1 MNYGFEKTIELSVED
16 AENKMTGELKQ
27 EGFGLV
33 SRINMKEKFRDKL
46 GIEYKDYLILGY
58 CNPQA
63 AFEAVEVEENI
74 GLLLPCNI
82 AIYSS
87 GNKTVISVIR
97 PTVAMSVVE
106 NPSLEPAAEKIERRL
121 KAALERV

>member
-121 KAALERV
+121 KAALDRV